1 VNCTRV
7 NNAIRP
13 RSGAP
18 ALSSSAQ
25 QRASLAYRS
34 YVLVVLVVVYTF
46 NFIDRQIVG
55 ILAVPIKAEL
65 HLSDSQLGLMGGLA
79 FALFYTFLGIP
90 IARLADRVSRTG
102 IMTAALALWSLMTAM
117 CGLTHSFA
125 QLFLARVGVGV
136 GEAGGVAPAYS
147 LICDYFPTKERAR
160 ALSVYSF
167 GIPIGAAVGIVLGG
181 YITSL
186 MSWRMAFFIVG
197 FAGLLITP
205 LLKFTVRE
213 PKRGALDLQRVDA
226 DRAAEG
232 AAATGTAAEGAA
244 VRIDRVAAP
253 SLLQVIAVLGCK
265 PSFWGLSLGAA
276 SASMMGYGLFFWAPS
291 LLVRSFHLSLLQAS
305 LSFGSL
311 VLVGGL
317 IGIWCGGALTDRY
330 GEKRRAMYAFIPA
343 IAFVATVP
351 FYVAGV
357 MSTTLWLSFAVLLVP
372 TALGLVW
379 LGPVLAAVQHLV
391 PGNMR
396 ATASALFL
404 FINNLI
410 GIGLGTALIG
420 AVSDLMRLR
429 FGAES
434 LRYAILAGTGFYVVA
449 AALLFFAGSKLAED
463 WVKS

>member
-1 VNCTRV
+1 M
-7 NNAIRP
+7 
-13 RSGAP
+13 
-18 ALSSSAQ
+18 SSA
-25 QRASLAYRS
+25 ANPAGALGTEPAVSLAYRS
-34 YVLVVLVVVYTF
+34 YVLAVLVIVYTF

-65 HLSDSQLGLMGGLA
+65 GLSDSQLGLMGGLA

-117 CGLTHSFA
+117 CGLTHTFA
-125 QLFLARVGVGV
+125 QLFMARVGVGV

-167 GIPIGAAVGIVLGG
+167 GIPVGAAVGIVLGG
-181 YITSL
+181 FITSL

-197 FAGLLITP
+197 LAGLLLTP

-213 PKRGALDLQRVDA
+213 PERGALDPP
-226 DRAAEG
+226 RAANRSAAG
-232 AAATGTAAEGAA
+232 AAESGA
-244 VRIDRVAAP
+244 VGAP
-253 SLLQVIAVLGCK
+253 SLLDVIAVLARKG
-265 PSFWGLSLGAA
+265 SFWGLSLGAA
-276 SASMMGYGLFFWAPS
+276 CASMMGYGLFFWAPS
-291 LLVRSFHLSLLQAS
+291 FLVRSFHLSLLHAS
-305 LSFGSL
+305 LSFGAL

-317 IGIWCGGALTDRY
+317 IGIWCGGVLTDRY
-330 GEKRRAMYAFIPA
+330 GEKRRSMYAFIPA

-351 FYVAGV
+351 FYLAGV
-357 MSTTLWLSFAVLLVP
+357 LTTTLWISFAVLLVP

-420 AVSDLMRLR
+420 MVSDLMRVR

-434 LRYAILAGTGFYVVA
+434 LRYAILAGTGFYLVA
-449 AALLFFAGSKLAED
+449 AALLFFAGRRLARD
-463 WVKS
+463 WVD